1 MNGADRARIAGF
13 LALPDGTQ
21 SAPRV
26 NQMNPRIAWNSSIAG
41 LLALTGCSGTA
52 SDQTAAD
59 AAPAHIVQAD
69 VTRDPAS
76 AVSASALSAAVA
88 ANNAFSI
95 DLFAHEQAAG
105 DLGTGN
111 VLISP
116 ISASLALTMTYA
128 GANGQ
133 TATEMASALHLGAA
147 ADGSIFAGQNAISQA
162 LNGRGAAALTQA
174 QTNAKS
180 SQAPAPSADD
190 YQLQMINSVWG
201 QSTYTWEQPFL
212 QILAK
217 NYGTGVYQEDFVHDF
232 EPARLTIDDWVSQE
246 TKGKITNLLPEGSLD
261 TFTRMVLVN
270 AIHLKFPWQTAF
282 DPAATVPGTF
292 TRADSSTVTANFMNL
307 TNDFGYVDDGR
318 AQIAALPM
326 FNNELAV
333 VIALP
338 HEGVDLA
345 NYEATLSSTAAPL
358 VLPQTNALLALS
370 LPKTDFTSP
379 SFSLKK
385 ALTAMGMNLAFDM
398 TQADLS
404 GLCARP
410 PDGDTL
416 YVKDVLQKATL
427 SLQETGGEAAAA
439 TAVVV
444 SGDLSVEVD
453 PETPTPMTV
462 NRPYLVEIVDVPTGA
477 VLMLG
482 HVQDPTDAGG
492 S

>member
-1 MNGADRARIAGF
+1 
-13 LALPDGTQ
+13 
-21 SAPRV
+21 
-26 NQMNPRIAWNSSIAG
+26 MNPRILWSCSLVV
-41 LLALTGCSGTA
+41 LLALTSCSGPA
-52 SDQTAAD
+52 SDQTAGSVG
-59 AAPAHIVQAD
+59 PARIVQAD
-69 VTRDPAS
+69 VARDAAS
-76 AVSASALSAAVA
+76 AVPASALSAAVA
-88 ANNAFSI
+88 ANNAFAL
-95 DLFAHEQAAG
+95 DLFAHEQADG

-111 VLISP
+111 VLTSP

-147 ADGSIFAGQNAISQA
+147 ADGSIFAGQNALSQG
-162 LNGRGAAALTQA
+162 LNDRGAAALTQA
-174 QTNAKS
+174 QANAKAT
-180 SQAPAPSADD
+180 QAPAPSADD
-190 YQLQMINSVWG
+190 YQLQMVNSVWG
-201 QSTYTWEQPFL
+201 QSTYTWQQPFL

-217 NYGTGVYQEDFVHDF
+217 NYGTGVYQEDFADDF
-232 EPARLTIDDWVSQE
+232 EPARLTINGWVSQE
-246 TKGKITNLLPEGSLD
+246 TNDKITDLLPEGSLD
-261 TFTRMVLVN
+261 KYTRMVLVN

-282 DPAATVPGTF
+282 DPAATVSGAF
-292 TRADSSTVTANFMNL
+292 TRADSTTVTANFMNL
-307 TNDFGYVDDGR
+307 THSFGYVDDGQ

-326 FNNELAV
+326 YNGELAV

-345 NYEATLSSTAAPL
+345 SYEATLTSTAAPV
-358 VLPQTNALLALS
+358 VLPETSALLALS

-379 SFSLKK
+379 SFSLKR
-385 ALTAMGMNLAFDM
+385 ALSAMGMNLAFTM

-404 GLCARP
+404 GLCAQP

-416 YVKDVLQKATL
+416 YVADVLQKATL

-439 TAVVV
+439 TAVIVG
-444 SGDLSVEVD
+444 GDLSIAAN

-492 S
+492 P